1 MEVLRKEFEDTLP
14 LIEEAMNEADFIAID
29 TEFTGLSTPDVQFQH
44 ADEIATRYSK
54 LKSCVQEFTIIQYGV
69 CAFKRDPSNGNYIAK
84 PFNFYIFG
92 ADTHDVYS
100 RRVFSATPSSLAFL
114 RQNKFDF
121 NKLIEE
127 GIPFYNYTEEGSM
140 FQSTQGT
147 NVVNRRAMIKES
159 DLNKSGRGFLEY
171 NRNSISKWLQGNT
184 EQPLIIQVNSNFYKK
199 LIYQEIQDSKYNGFL
214 QATQRDSK
222 HLQIS
227 RLKEEDKRKKAAN
240 SPKLNFRAVIE
251 LIRKAKCP
259 VVAHNAAFDIFHT
272 VDQFWQYL
280 PKTIEEFKQVTNSM
294 WPNIVDTKYL
304 AEYHP
309 SLKNCFNTSVLGSL
323 FNTVYEELKE
333 AGQDIVMA
341 EGFDRYTGSGNDV
354 EHEAG
359 YDAYMTGVIYLAFIC
374 FIHEKKE
381 KPDTQVG
388 EKRKRNDSVSST
400 NTSSSSSSA
409 ESSSSTSS
417 AESVSK
423 ETLDDTK
430 EDKVE
435 EAKAEAEAEEGE
447 VSASD
452 SDDSDD
458 EIASKKSNSMFM
470 DKAIVPYYG
479 RIYLMRSD
487 IPYINL
493 KGEETIEM
501 ITYPN
506 RFYLHNIPAGLTN
519 AAIELLYPSL
529 VPFAVSWIN
538 DNNAWIILKDEA
550 KIPLVKTGVLGL
562 SLVQSF
568 LPGCSRQNEGT
579 GYGIT
584 KEASRMELITHQ
596 QWQTLYGPKKT
607 VNYNS
612 TASILAANNINN
624 KPTIVDSNDSVPA
637 GGAGY
642 DDLDIPLP
650 PSFATHA
657 KRHRDSNEDDQ
668 SDQGHVPKARKTE

>member
-1 MEVLRKEFEDTLP
+1 M
-14 LIEEAMNEADFIAID
+14 
-29 TEFTGLSTPDVQFQH
+29 Q
-44 ADEIATRYSK
+44 
-54 LKSCVQEFTIIQYGV
+54 
-69 CAFKRDPSNGNYIAK
+69 
-84 PFNFYIFG
+84 
-92 ADTHDVYS
+92 
-100 RRVFSATPSSLAFL
+100 
-114 RQNKFDF
+114 
-121 NKLIEE
+121 
-127 GIPFYNYTEEGSM
+127 
-140 FQSTQGT
+140 
-147 NVVNRRAMIKES
+147 
-159 DLNKSGRGFLEY
+159 
-171 NRNSISKWLQGNT
+171 
-184 EQPLIIQVNSNFYKK
+184 
-199 LIYQEIQDSKYNGFL
+199 LIYV
-214 QATQRDSK
+214 QA
-222 HLQIS
+222 
-227 RLKEEDKRKKAAN
+227 
-240 SPKLNFRAVIE
+240 
-251 LIRKAKCP
+251 
-259 VVAHNAAFDIFHT
+259 
-272 VDQFWQYL
+272 
-280 PKTIEEFKQVTNSM
+280 
-294 WPNIVDTKYL
+294 
-304 AEYHP
+304 
-309 SLKNCFNTSVLGSL
+309 
-323 FNTVYEELKE
+323 
-333 AGQDIVMA
+333 
-341 EGFDRYTGSGNDV
+341 
-354 EHEAG
+354 
-359 YDAYMTGVIYLAFIC
+359 
-374 FIHEKKE
+374 E